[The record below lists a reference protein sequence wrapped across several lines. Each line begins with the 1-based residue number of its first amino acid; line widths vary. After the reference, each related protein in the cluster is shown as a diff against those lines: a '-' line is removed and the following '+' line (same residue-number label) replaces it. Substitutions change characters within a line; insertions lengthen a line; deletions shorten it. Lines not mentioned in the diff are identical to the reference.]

1 MADSQPKNLTE
12 RLRSLWEESRCH
24 AGRFL
29 GGAYREAMARSPAT
43 EVCDALT
50 WLNSINVRQTLRPLR
65 IHILTNFVIQGI
77 QDPLELYLVLLGL
90 NPSVEYHAPYNF
102 EASVGEAEAVL
113 VLTDY
118 EKFRSADPS
127 AGNAIL
133 RDWLTQLRRRAPG
146 SKLLLN
152 EPFYPPPHWLVMPEH
167 ETERRRQLEQELV
180 TIAEGLGVTV
190 VRWREPLQAAGAS
203 YVHRSSHYVHY
214 DQLLTRG
221 GLGVAANVLARHLA
235 ALFTPRKKVIC
246 LDADNTLWQGIVGE
260 DGADG
265 VLYQP
270 DSPGGRCYHRV
281 LRHLKSLS
289 EAGVLLAIA
298 SKNNESDVLDVL
310 ARPDYPLKR
319 EDFSAVRINWSP
331 KSQNLR
337 ELADELGLGLDSFV
351 FIDDS
356 GFEISEVFTALSE
369 VAVAQVPKRPEDYLE
384 LLLSIPG
391 LDRLQ
396 TTMED
401 RMRKQEYRAQAER
414 RKVQAED
421 PQEFAR
427 KLAISVTIKP
437 TSANEVSRVAQLF
450 MKTNQFRFTP
460 SRPGEE
466 EIKLLLGNG
475 QCQVLSVYYRDV
487 FGDSGLVGG
496 ALLERNGQG
505 WRLRNL
511 VISCRVIGRGVEDT
525 LLADWSRRY
534 EPLTIDFEPT
544 GRNQVAQLSLERAGW
559 KQDQILAP
567 GLVPD
572 SLELVVE

>member
-1 MADSQPKNLTE
+1 MS
-12 RLRSLWEESRCH
+12 RSS
-24 AGRFL
+24 
-29 GGAYREAMARSPAT
+29 AT

-50 WLNSINVRQTLRPLR
+50 WINSINVRPALHPLR

-77 QDPLELYLVLLGL
+77 QDALELFMVLLGL
-90 NPSVEYHAPYNF
+90 DPRIEYHAPYNF
-102 EASVGEAEAVL
+102 EASVEEAEAVL
-113 VLTDY
+113 VLVDF
-118 EKFRSADPS
+118 EKFRSTDPT

-133 RDWLTQLRRRAPG
+133 RDWLTQVRRRAPG
-146 SKLLLN
+146 SKILLN
-152 EPFYPPPHWLVMPEH
+152 EPFFPPPHWLVMPEH
-167 ETERRRQLEQELV
+167 ESERRRQLEQELAA
-180 TIAEGLGVTV
+180 IAEGLGVTV

-203 YVHRSSHYVHY
+203 FVHRPSHYVHY

-221 GLGVAANVLARHLA
+221 GLGIAATIIARHLA
-235 ALFTPRKKVIC
+235 ALFTPRKKVVC
-246 LDADNTLWQGIVGE
+246 LDADNTLWHGIVGE
-260 DGADG
+260 DGAEG

-270 DSPGGRCYHRV
+270 DSPYGRCYHRV

-289 EAGVLLAIA
+289 EAGMLLAIA
-298 SKNNESDVLDVL
+298 SKNNESDVLEVL

-319 EDFSAVRINWSP
+319 EDFSAVRINWRP

-337 ELADELGLGLDSFV
+337 ELADELSLGLDSFV

-356 GFEISEVFTALSE
+356 DFEISEVLTALPE

-391 LDRLQ
+391 LDRLH
-396 TTMED
+396 TTTED

-414 RKVQAED
+414 RRVQAED
-421 PQEFAR
+421 PLDFAR
-427 KLAISVTIKP
+427 KLAITATIKP
-437 TSANEVSRVAQLF
+437 TSANEVPRMAQLF

-466 EIKLLLGNG
+466 EIKLLLGND
-475 QCQVLSVYYRDV
+475 QWQVLSVYYKDI

-496 ALLERNGQG
+496 ALLERNGRG

-511 VISCRVIGRGVEDT
+511 VMSCRVIGRGVEDT

-544 GRNQVAQLSLERAGW
+544 GRNQVAELTLQRVGW
-559 KQDQILAP
+559 EQGRVLAQP
-567 GLVPD
+567 RGQNP
-572 SLELVVE
+572 LELTHTEATA